1 MKYIIYP
8 NVDVWNYVLQ
18 GVADRSDV
26 VCRPLNRYCYTWQLV
41 IRKLFVNSHVNYRFL
56 FKQVLIRE
64 LQHLSSNDE
73 LIVCDYSDLCL
84 LYAIAEIVPSCVK
97 KFFWIW
103 NPIKPD
109 LEPRFEKTFS
119 IMRKLGFTPSTFDS
133 SDARKHKLMLLPQF
147 FRMNQSET
155 RQETEYDFYFV
166 GFEKGRR
173 LVLDQLE
180 QSLTGYKCFFKVVNN
195 IKECITYEENISN
208 IKKSKCLV
216 DIVQEGQEGI
226 TLRPLEA
233 LAFKKKLITNNK
245 RVQDLEFYNA
255 NNIFILGVD
264 SMEKMNAFVLSD
276 WTDIDDKVVQHYD
289 VNSWVENF
297 H

>member
-8 NVDVWNYVLQ
+8 SVDVWNYVLE
-18 GVADRSDV
+18 GIADRSDV
-26 VCRPLNRYCYTWQLV
+26 VFRPLNCYCYTWQLV
-41 IRKLFVNSHVNYRFL
+41 IRRLFVNSHVNCRFL
-56 FKQVLIRE
+56 FKTAMIRE

-73 LIVCDYSDLCL
+73 LIICDYSDLCM
-84 LYAIAEIVPSCVK
+84 LYAIADIVSSRVK

-103 NPIKPD
+103 NPIKAD
-109 LEPRFEKTFS
+109 QEARFES
-119 IMRKLGFTPSTFDS
+119 IFLVMREMGFTPSTFDP
-133 SDARKHKLMLLPQF
+133 SDARKHKLMLFPQF
-147 FRMNQSET
+147 FRMNQPET
-155 RQETEYDFYFV
+155 SQKTEYDFYFV

-173 LVLDQLE
+173 HLLNQLE
-180 QSLTGYKCFFKVVNN
+180 RSLAGYKCFFKVVNN
-195 IKECITYEENISN
+195 IKDCITYEENISN
-208 IKKSKCLV
+208 ITKSKCLV

-245 RVQDLEFYNA
+245 KVQDLEFYNT

-264 SMEKMNAFVLSD
+264 SMEKMNAFLLSD

>member
-8 NVDVWNYVLQ
+8 SVDVWNYVLE

-26 VCRPLNRYCYTWQLV
+26 VCRPLNSYCYTWQIV
-41 IRKLFVNSHVNYRFL
+41 IRKLFVNSHVNNRFL
-56 FKQVLIRE
+56 FKPVMIRE
-64 LQHLSSNDE
+64 LRQLSSGDE
-73 LIVCDYSDLCL
+73 LIICDYSELCL
-84 LYAIAEIVPSCVK
+84 LYAFANIVPSCVK

-103 NPIKPD
+103 NPIKPNQNA
-109 LEPRFEKTFS
+109 RFDTAFS
-119 IMRKLGFTPSTFDS
+119 IMRKLGFVPSTFDP
-133 SDARKHKLMLLPQF
+133 SDARMHNLVLFPQF
-147 FRMNQSET
+147 FRMNQPEISV
-155 RQETEYDFYFV
+155 ETEYDFYFV

-173 LVLDQLE
+173 QVLDQLE
-180 QSLTGYKCFFKVVNN
+180 QSLTGYKCFFKVVND
-195 IKECITYEENISN
+195 IKECISYEENILN
-208 IKKSKCLV
+208 IAKSKCLV

-245 RVQDLEFYNA
+245 KILESDFYSP
-255 NNIFILGVD
+255 NNVFILGVD
-264 SMEKMNAFVLSD
+264 PMEKMKAFVHSD
-276 WTDIDDKVVQHYD
+276 WADIDGSIVKKHD